1 MNGSPNGTELDRSL
15 RLTVPSERIAAD
27 VVDGEAVII
36 NLDTGS
42 YYTTDGVGCDVWLL
56 MASGITLGQTVDRLA
71 ARYDAGGDDLVA
83 YVDTLVGALL
93 GEGLMT
99 EAGPDHVQHQL
110 TDPLPPAAA
119 PIPFV
124 PADFVSFDDMRQ
136 LLLLDPVHEV
146 DERGWPH
153 AATGG

>member
-1 MNGSPNGTELDRSL
+1 MNGSRNGAGLERTL
-15 RLTVPSERIAAD
+15 RLRVPEEHIAAD

-42 YYTTDGVGCDVWLL
+42 YYTTDGVGCDVWLML
-56 MASGITLGQTVDRLA
+56 AAGMTVGQTLERLSV
-71 ARYDAGGDDLVA
+71 RYEAGGEDLEG
-83 YVDTLVGALL
+83 YVDALVHALMV
-93 GEGLMT
+93 EGLMT
-99 EAGPDHVQHQL
+99 EVGEDVGNDAV
-110 TDPLPPAAA
+110 DPLPAIESPL
-119 PIPFV
+119 PFV